1 MKKEY
6 DAEFHQ
12 PAEARVT
19 AETWQSLDEAIHM
32 EREFPKPE
40 TVSAPYDEYAGGNTI
55 PEDRGRDKHRQIKR
69 MMLVPIASAVAVVSL
84 VFSAFHYDPLG
95 MDFLNAE
102 TGIPSDTGS
111 APSETGGSPSYDAGE
126 RADDA
131 FPILSNLEPDFEGNY
146 AWSGEGSEEYIRFL
160 YPDESTHVYLEM
172 GSVWASFGSYDSDG
186 QYVPNHVTEVPN
198 ARYDADSN
206 TLTLENFTASVLDVN
221 LMGNGFTIRL
231 VGENRLDQLIVW
243 GAGYGGSVTLTGSGS
258 LTVNENGS
266 AQDGVGIEINGEW
279 SQSCLMI
286 DRSVTLDVYGNPAIM
301 IGATSMSKAI
311 YYLKP
316 LRMTG
321 GIRTAGEFLEY
332 LSTEYD
338 EDGNI
343 IGHMPV
349 TVSEISEIKGIP
361 YYDYT
366 VVSEDGMPST
376 YVHFAPT
383 R

>member
-1 MKKEY
+1 
-6 DAEFHQ
+6 
-12 PAEARVT
+12 
-19 AETWQSLDEAIHM
+19 
-32 EREFPKPE
+32 
-40 TVSAPYDEYAGGNTI
+40 
-55 PEDRGRDKHRQIKR
+55 
-69 MMLVPIASAVAVVSL
+69 
-84 VFSAFHYDPLG
+84 
-95 MDFLNAE
+95 
-102 TGIPSDTGS
+102 
-111 APSETGGSPSYDAGE
+111 
-126 RADDA
+126 
-131 FPILSNLEPDFEGNY
+131 
-146 AWSGEGSEEYIRFL
+146 
-160 YPDESTHVYLEM
+160 M

-186 QYVPNHVTEVPN
+186 QYVPNHVTEGPN

-286 DRSVTLDVYGNPAIM
+286 DRSVTLDVYGDPAIM
-301 IGATSMSKAI
+301 IGATTMIKAI
-311 YYLKP
+311 YYRKP

>member
-6 DAEFHQ
+6 DAEFHS
-12 PAEARVT
+12 PAGPQSPVEVWHSREDLTDMDSEFSKPADSDPVASGYT
-19 AETWQSLDEAIHM
+19 GSAE
-32 EREFPKPE
+32 PE
-40 TVSAPYDEYAGGNTI
+40 GEKK
-55 PEDRGRDKHRQIKR
+55 DRHGRIKR
-69 MMLVPIASAVAVVSL
+69 MMLVPIASTVAAVSL
-84 VFSAFHYDPLG
+84 VFSAFEYDPLG
-95 MDFLNAE
+95 MDFLNE
-102 TGIPSDTGS
+102 GHFDH
-111 APSETGGSPSYDAGE
+111 PSYNTVE
-126 RADDA
+126 RADNA
-131 FPILSNLEPDFEGNY
+131 FPVLGNLEPDFEGKY
-146 AWSGEGSEEYIRFL
+146 AWSGEGSEEYIRLL
-160 YPDESTHVYLEM
+160 YPDESAHVYLEM
-172 GSVWASFGSYDSDG
+172 GSVWASFGTYDSDG
-186 QYVPNHVTEVPN
+186 QFIPNRVSTVPN

-231 VGENRLDQLIVW
+231 VGENRLDQLTVW

-266 AQDGVGIEINGEW
+266 APGGVGIQINGEW

-286 DRSVTLDVYGNPAIM
+286 DRGVTLDVYGNPAIM

-321 GIRTAGEFLEY
+321 GIRTAGAFLEY
-332 LSTEYD
+332 LSDQYD
-338 EDGNI
+338 ENGNLVD
-343 IGHMPV
+343 HALV
-349 TVSEISEIKGIP
+349 TITEISEIKGIP

-366 VVSEDGMPST
+366 VVDEYGMPSS
-376 YVHFAPT
+376 YVHFAPA